1 MNTNSTSNTDTDT
14 DSIVHTIR
22 RKWIHQKNE
31 KNEKHEKHEEHK
43 KHTQPSH
50 TSTGT
55 LCKLYEKLLIDCFEK
70 DQRDCR
76 NLFDNMIQTCY
87 EE

>member
-1 MNTNSTSNTDTDT
+1 MNTNSASNTDT

-22 RKWIHQKNE
+22 RKWIHQKN
-31 KNEKHEKHEEHK
+31 EKHEEHK

-76 NLFDNMIQTCY
+76 NLFDHMIQTCY